1 MADTDSSSPITGEPL
16 TLTIHHRGTP
26 HTILVD
32 RTATP
37 ADLAVTVAEQ
47 LHIPPENQKY
57 LISPKPGMLKPPF
70 SNTERL
76 VSLLPAGAEDAKK
89 TFKIT
94 LLGSSAREIDA
105 MTESISAQKARQAA
119 RAAAWSRTTTTSSR
133 RKGGGVATLSSVQY
147 GFDRILPLP
156 NLPHPE
162 RSLAFLERLASDPGV
177 KFAMQKHR
185 FRVGLLTE
193 MDPATHT
200 THESRTLGLNRNKG
214 EVIELRLRTDNY
226 LGYRD
231 YRTIRRTLCHELAH
245 CVHSEHDRQFWDLT
259 KQLEQEVERADWT
272 RGGRSVGGEEFYN
285 PADWEGYV
293 NAPEGVYVDHGG
305 WTGGEFVLG
314 SGNGNNTL
322 DQSRAEEDP
331 SARREKLAKAAEERM
346 KRMGTGR

>member
-1 MADTDSSSPITGEPL
+1 MEEPL
-16 TLTIHHRGTP
+16 SLTIHHRGTS

-32 RTATP
+32 RAATP
-37 ADLAVTVAEQ
+37 TDLAIAVAEQ

-70 SNTERL
+70 SSTDQL
-76 VSLLPAGAEDAKK
+76 TSLLPAEGAK
-89 TFKIT
+89 TKIT
-94 LLGSSAREIDA
+94 LLGTSTQEIDA
-105 MTESISAQKARQAA
+105 LNESINAQKARQAA
-119 RAAAWSRTTTTSSR
+119 RAAAWSSPAPTTSR
-133 RKGGGVATLSSVQY
+133 RKAGGVATLSSVSY
-147 GFDRILPLP
+147 GFDRILPLQG
-156 NLPHPE
+156 LPHPE
-162 RSLAFLERLASDPGV
+162 RSLAFLERLANDPGV

-214 EVIELRLRTDNY
+214 QVIELRLRTDNY

-245 CVHSEHDRQFWDLT
+245 NVHSEHDRQFWELT
-259 KQLEQEVERADWT
+259 KQLEREVERADWT

-293 NAPEGVYVDHGG
+293 NAPEGAYVDHGG

-314 SGNGNNTL
+314 SGNGSTSSST
-322 DQSRAEEDP
+322 DQQSRADEDP
-331 SARREKLAKAAEERM
+331 STRREKLAKAAEERL
-346 KRMGTGR
+346 KRMGAGRQ